1 MLTAHMASRVEPL
14 RPMTRRSLAPSVRL
28 LRAVA
33 AEQSELERRRDG
45 LLERRRHAQ
54 AELDEIEAS
63 VAELDERL
71 MLIGR
76 LAGEHAPGAQ
86 LPAANVPIDT
96 EHAAPAGEPAATLRG
111 PAIRA
116 AAVRVLVAHPRRP
129 EALHYREW
137 FELLAEAGYSV
148 AGKDPL
154 AVFLTQLS
162 RSPLVRRGT
171 QSGVY
176 ELELEAPARLRS
188 RLQDLQAELRELT
201 TTASTDTADL
211 SSIRTRRMALNL
223 EISKVEKA
231 LEEAEETLS
240 KGPEIPGLAAAG

>member
-1 MLTAHMASRVEPL
+1 MK
-14 RPMTRRSLAPSVRL
+14 RPSSAPSARL

-33 AEQSELERRRDG
+33 AERSDLERRRDG
-45 LLERRRHAQ
+45 LLERRRRVQ

-63 VAELDERL
+63 VAELDDRL

-76 LAGEHAPGAQ
+76 LAGEAPPQEVRRAEGE
-86 LPAANVPIDT
+86 LDCS
-96 EHAAPAGEPAATLRG
+96 AGEAGSDLRG

-116 AAVRVLVAHPRRP
+116 AAVRVLLAHPRRP

-137 FELLAEAGYSV
+137 FGLLVEAGYSV

-176 ELELEAPARLRS
+176 ELDLQAPARLRAQLHE
-188 RLQDLQAELRELT
+188 LQVQLRELT
-201 TTASTDTADL
+201 VTASSSTTDL
-211 SSIRTRRMALNL
+211 SSIRGERTALNL
-223 EISKVEKA
+223 EIGKVEKA
-231 LEEAEETLS
+231 LEEAEDVLR
-240 KGPEIPGLAAAG
+240 KRPESPGLAAAS

>member
-1 MLTAHMASRVEPL
+1 MRPHGAVGRV
-14 RPMTRRSLAPSVRL
+14 VREAAA
-28 LRAVA
+28 RAVA
-33 AEQSELERRRDG
+33 VR
-45 LLERRRHAQ
+45 
-54 AELDEIEAS
+54 I
-63 VAELDERL
+63 
-71 MLIGR
+71 LI
-76 LAGEHAPGAQ
+76 
-86 LPAANVPIDT
+86 
-96 EHAAPAGEPAATLRG
+96 
-111 PAIRA
+111 
-116 AAVRVLVAHPRRP
+116 AHPRRP

-137 FELLAEAGYSV
+137 FNLLTEAGYSV

-176 ELELEAPARLRS
+176 ELDLQAQTRLRA

-201 TTASTDTADL
+201 TTVSNKTTDL
-211 SSIRTRRMALNL
+211 SSIRGRRTALNL

-240 KGPEIPGLAAAG
+240 RRPGIPGLAAAG

>member
-1 MLTAHMASRVEPL
+1 
-14 RPMTRRSLAPSVRL
+14 
-28 LRAVA
+28 
-33 AEQSELERRRDG
+33 
-45 LLERRRHAQ
+45 
-54 AELDEIEAS
+54 
-63 VAELDERL
+63 
-71 MLIGR
+71 
-76 LAGEHAPGAQ
+76 
-86 LPAANVPIDT
+86 
-96 EHAAPAGEPAATLRG
+96 
-111 PAIRA
+111 
-116 AAVRVLVAHPRRP
+116 VLVAHPRRP

>member
-1 MLTAHMASRVEPL
+1 MKRCS
-14 RPMTRRSLAPSVRL
+14 SAPSARL

-33 AEQSELERRRDG
+33 AERGDLERRRDS
-45 LLERRRHAQ
+45 LLERRRRVR

-71 MLIGR
+71 LLIGR
-76 LAGEHAPGAQ
+76 LAGEDPPGASRADAE
-86 LPAANVPIDT
+86 LDSPKLDAEAA
-96 EHAAPAGEPAATLRG
+96 LRG

-116 AAVRVLVAHPRRP
+116 TAVRVLLAHPHRP

-137 FELLAEAGYSV
+137 FELLAQAGYSV

-176 ELELEAPARLRS
+176 QLELSAPARLRR
-188 RLQDLQAELRELT
+188 RLQDLQAQLRELSAA
-201 TTASTDTADL
+201 ASSATADL
-211 SSIRTRRMALNL
+211 SSIRRRRTALNL

-240 KGPEIPGLAAAG
+240 TGPQTPGLAAAG

>member
-1 MLTAHMASRVEPL
+1 MLTRRMASRVEPL
-14 RPMTRRSLAPSVRL
+14 GPMKRPSSAPSARL

-33 AEQSELERRRDG
+33 AEQSDLERRRDA
-45 LLERRRHAQ
+45 LLEERRRVL

-63 VAELDERL
+63 VAEVDDRL

-76 LAGEHAPGAQ
+76 LAGDDPPRQQPRVDAQPAP
-86 LPAANVPIDT
+86 P
-96 EHAAPAGEPAATLRG
+96 EGEVGSALRG

-116 AAVRVLVAHPRRP
+116 AAVRVLLAHPRRP

-137 FELLAEAGYSV
+137 FALLVEAGYSV

-176 ELELEAPARLRS
+176 ELELQAPARVRAQLHN
-188 RLQDLQAELRELT
+188 LQVQLRELT
-201 TTASTDTADL
+201 ATASSSATDL
-211 SSIRTRRMALNL
+211 SSIRSRRTALSL

-231 LEEAEETLS
+231 LEEAEETLR
-240 KGPEIPGLAAAG
+240 KGPETPGLAAAS

>member
-1 MLTAHMASRVEPL
+1 MK
-14 RPMTRRSLAPSVRL
+14 RPSSAPSARL

-33 AEQSELERRRDG
+33 AERSDLERRRDG
-45 LLERRRHAQ
+45 LLERRRRVQ

-63 VAELDERL
+63 VAELDDRL

-76 LAGEHAPGAQ
+76 LAGADPPPRQRRAQGA
-86 LPAANVPIDT
+86 LDCSAN
-96 EHAAPAGEPAATLRG
+96 EAGSDLRG

-116 AAVRVLVAHPRRP
+116 AAVRVLLAHPRRP

-137 FELLAEAGYSV
+137 FGLLVEAGYSV

-176 ELELEAPARLRS
+176 ELELQAPARLRAQLHE
-188 RLQDLQAELRELT
+188 LQVQLRELT
-201 TTASTDTADL
+201 VTASSSTTDL
-211 SSIRTRRMALNL
+211 SSIRGRRTALNL
-223 EISKVEKA
+223 EIGKVEKA
-231 LEEAEETLS
+231 LEEAEDVLR
-240 KGPEIPGLAAAG
+240 KPPESPGLAAAS

>member
-1 MLTAHMASRVEPL
+1 
-14 RPMTRRSLAPSVRL
+14 MTRRSSAPSARL

-33 AEQSELERRRDG
+33 AERGDLECRRDG
-45 LLERRRHAQ
+45 LLEQRRRVQ

-76 LAGEHAPGAQ
+76 LSGENQPRQ
-86 LPAANVPIDT
+86 PSPIDT
-96 EHAAPAGEPAATLRG
+96 GQDSPDAEPASVLRG

-116 AAVRVLVAHPRRP
+116 AAVRVLIAHPRRP
-129 EALHYREW
+129 EALHYRQW
-137 FELLAEAGYSV
+137 FKLLTEAGYSV

-176 ELELEAPARLRS
+176 ELELQAPARLRG
-188 RLQDLQAELRELT
+188 RLQDLQAQLRDLT
-201 TTASTDTADL
+201 TTVSRETTDL
-211 SSIRTRRMALNL
+211 SSIRGRRMALTL

>member
-1 MLTAHMASRVEPL
+1 M
-14 RPMTRRSLAPSVRL
+14 
-28 LRAVA
+28 
-33 AEQSELERRRDG
+33 
-45 LLERRRHAQ
+45 Q

-76 LAGEHAPGAQ
+76 LAGEETPRHRPRVDAEDDAP
-86 LPAANVPIDT
+86 D
-96 EHAAPAGEPAATLRG
+96 GEPRSVLRG

-137 FELLAEAGYSV
+137 FNLLTEAGYSV

-171 QSGVY
+171 QAGVY
-176 ELELEAPARLRS
+176 ELERQAPARLRAQ
-188 RLQDLQAELRELT
+188 LQELQAQLRELT
-201 TTASTDTADL
+201 ATVSSQATDL
-211 SSIRTRRMALNL
+211 SSIRDRRLRLNL

-231 LEEAEETLS
+231 LEEAEEALS
-240 KGPEIPGLAAAG
+240 KGPEIPGLAKVG